1 MTVTIHD
8 VARRLHLSITTV
20 SRALDGYDDVAED
33 TRERVI
39 LTAHEMGYVPSRAAR
54 QLRRQQA
61 ESIGYVLPTTTPRF
75 TDPYF
80 SEFIAGLGDELSGRN
95 FDLLVSTAP
104 PGEVQEKAMYER
116 WVHGRRVDGI
126 ILSRIRLR
134 DWRIQYLASEDI
146 PFVTTAHS
154 HDPVDFPFVEVDGQT
169 GMQAL
174 VSHLADSGHQR
185 IAYIGAHPMLTLQV
199 ERFMG
204 YQQGLAEA
212 GLPFDPAL
220 VATGDL
226 TRSGGD
232 AAIRALLQQP
242 RPPTAVACV
251 NDLTAIGVMNAAREM
266 GMEPGRDLAVT
277 GFDGIEDAEL
287 VQPPLTTLNQP
298 VYEIARRLM
307 RMALELVAGEPLK
320 EPQVILKPELVIR
333 GSSTGS

>member
-8 VARRLHLSITTV
+8 VARRLNLSITTV

-33 TRERVI
+33 TRSRVI
-39 LTAHEMGYVPSRAAR
+39 QTANEMGYVPSRAAR
-54 QLRRQQA
+54 QLRRHQA
-61 ESIGYVLPTTTPRF
+61 EAIGYVLPTTTPRF

-80 SEFIAGLGDELSGRN
+80 SEFIGGLGDELSGCN

-104 PGEVQEKAMYER
+104 PGDKEEKEQYQR

-126 ILSRIRLR
+126 VLSRIRLR
-134 DWRIQYLASEDI
+134 DWRIQYLSAEGI

-154 HDPVDFPFVEVDGQT
+154 HDPVDFPFVEVDGQA

-174 VSHLADSGHQR
+174 VTHLAENGHHR
-185 IAYIGAHPMLTLQV
+185 IAYIGAPAMLTLQV

-204 YQQGLAEA
+204 YQQGIAAA
-212 GLPFDPAL
+212 GIPFDPAL
-220 VATGDL
+220 VAVGDL
-226 TRSGGD
+226 TRSGGNQ
-232 AAIRALLQQP
+232 AIHALLALP
-242 RPPTAVACV
+242 NPPTAVACV
-251 NDLTAIGVMNAAREM
+251 NDLTAIGVINAIREM
-266 GMEPGRDLAVT
+266 DLEPGRDLAVT

-307 RMALELVAGEPLK
+307 RMLLQLVAGEPLQQ
-320 EPQVILKPELVIR
+320 PQVILKPELVVR
-333 GSSTGS
+333 GSSTVA